1 MRTVPS
7 PRLTDF
13 APYLAHAPTTTLWQ
27 REEAGKRKE
36 AGSADYIEELH
47 FDFLYRT
54 AQGPSKIS
62 KRPGTTV
69 SRNESGVPGAC
80 LFAAL
85 ASGRSEKEEVIRT

>member
-1 MRTVPS
+1 MCQL
-7 PRLTDF
+7 PRYGN
-13 APYLAHAPTTTLWQ
+13 A
-27 REEAGKRKE
+27 REREKGKKRE

-62 KRPGTTV
+62 KRPGTTG
-69 SRNESGVPGAC
+69 SRNESGVPSAC

-85 ASGRSEKEEVIRT
+85 ASGRSEKEEVIKT